1 MALNRLLLGI
11 FALTLVCGNVTMAQF
26 SPTESSQD
34 GILILDAYGQLFSSN
49 EKGIDAFRFK
59 ELEATS
65 QRFQFPFPV
74 AKDVK
79 FVADP
84 DGKVKGAYVLDTF
97 GGQFALSLVSNPST
111 LTTPADL
118 AKLNPDNSRLPY
130 FGFDVAKDI
139 EIAPDWR
146 DVTYGYKG
154 YFLLDGDGVVHSIGK
169 NNLPFYIFS
178 ENGKDVVKQTLY
190 PNTIDVSGSKVTAEQ
205 LLQGGPFKKAVNK
218 PYVSNPDVNSV
229 TPIFLYF
236 GQGTDI
242 ARDLKVSVEWVTVT
256 VPPEKSRTNTLE
268 TRNIAIT
275 NGYYIMDGFG
285 GVHTNRLPLNI
296 NPVNDSLPGEVEV
309 TYKDIEDPKF
319 GVPLNNVPLSA
330 PWDEK
335 RGDLPYFGADC
346 AVSFELTPSG
356 NGFYLLD
363 VYGAVFAVGDAK
375 LSFPPRFENGTFVQT
390 SGTTPFFG
398 FPIARDLKVVTNK
411 ANDSLGLPQNRIPA
425 GFLVI
430 DGFGTV
436 HTAGLA
442 NSFDISEKGN
452 GGHSVSSIAPDF
464 VGVESSPIWLPGMP
478 TIKNFVIGSNLYSV
492 EKVAPNYRN
501 VSASDIPVK

>member
-11 FALTLVCGNVTMAQF
+11 FALTLVCGNVTLAQF
-26 SPTESSQD
+26 APTESSQD
-34 GILILDAYGQLFSSN
+34 GIIILDSFGQLFSSN
-49 EKGIDAFRFK
+49 AKGIGAFRFK

-84 DGKVKGAYVLDTF
+84 DGNVKGAYVLDTF
-97 GGQFALSLVSNPST
+97 GGQFALSLVSNPSNVT
-111 LTTPADL
+111 SPADL

-146 DVTYGYKG
+146 DVTNGYKG

-178 ENGKDVVKQTLY
+178 ENGNQVVKQTLY
-190 PNTIDVSGSKVTAEQ
+190 PNTINVTGSKVTAEQ
-205 LLQGGPFKKAVNK
+205 LLNGGPFKKPVNK
-218 PYVSNPDVNSV
+218 PYASNADVNSV

-256 VPPEKSRTNTLE
+256 VPASSSKSGTLE
-268 TRNIAIT
+268 TRDIAVT
-275 NGYYIMDGFG
+275 NGYYIMDGRG
-285 GVHTNRLPLNI
+285 SVHPNRLPLNF
-296 NPVNDSLPGEVEV
+296 NPVDDTLPGEVQV
-309 TYKDIEDPKF
+309 TYKDLEDPKF
-319 GVPLNNVPLSA
+319 GLPINNAPLAS
-330 PWDEK
+330 PWDDQK
-335 RGDLPYFGADC
+335 GDLPYFGSDV

-363 VYGAVFAVGDAK
+363 AYGAVFAVGDAR
-375 LSFPPRFENGTFVQT
+375 LNFPPRFQNGTYVQT
-390 SGTTPFFG
+390 SSTTPFFG
-398 FPIARDLKVVTNK
+398 FRIAKDLKVVTNK
-411 ANDSLGLPQNRIPA
+411 ANDSLGLPQNRIPT

-442 NSFDISEKGN
+442 NSFNVSDTGDN
-452 GGHSVSSIAPDF
+452 GHSVSSFAPDF
-464 VGVESSPIWLPGMP
+464 VSVESSPIWVPGMP
-478 TIKNFVIGSNLYSV
+478 SVKNFVIDSTLYPI
-492 EKVAPNYRN
+492 EVAPNYRS
-501 VSASDIPVK
+501 VSAPDMPSK